1 MMSVLVLTF
10 HVFLRISPLVFSSC
24 LPCRW
29 PPSSGGA
36 DQSKRKA
43 RASTGFIIFS
53 LVFAVVPSPCVASF
67 WPSGA
72 QWREA
77 AFDALTD
84 SYTWVPLTG
93 AAVTGLT
100 GLDHTISDWAVDNT
114 PVFGSPENANTAS
127 DYLREATHVGM
138 LASAVAVPE
147 PWLST
152 AKRVLVEEA
161 AAVAT
166 TSVTAVI
173 KDAANRVRP
182 DGSDNESFPS
192 GHSSRVFAYYGMGS
206 MNIDTLHLEAPV
218 KTGLHIGLAGLAT
231 ATAWARVEAGK
242 HFPSDVLVGAALG
255 NFIGRF
261 LQAAF
266 VGEQDNLQVNLYMG
280 PDGGYLQVN
289 LGLQ

>member
-1 MMSVLVLTF
+1 LIFTSWTL
-10 HVFLRISPLVFSSC
+10 IG
-24 LPCRW
+24 LPCYR

-43 RASTGFIIFS
+43 RASTGYIILS
-53 LVFAVVPSPCVASF
+53 LVFAVVPSPCAASF

-84 SYTWVPLTG
+84 SYTWIPLTG

-127 DYLREATHVGM
+127 DYLREATHVGL

-147 PWLST
+147 PWLPT

-161 AAVAT
+161 AAVAA
-166 TSVTAVI
+166 TSVTAAI

-182 DGSDNESFPS
+182 DDSDNESFPS
-192 GHSSRVFAYYGMGS
+192 GHSSRAFAYYGMGS
-206 MNIDTLHLEAPV
+206 MNIDALHLGAPV
-218 KTGLHIGLAGLAT
+218 KTGLRIGLAGLAT

-266 VGEQDNLQVNLYMG
+266 VGEPDYPQINLYMDT
-280 PDGGYLQVN
+280 DGALLSLSFQLQ
-289 LGLQ
+289 